1 MLLTNPAQDAP
12 TRHGGGR
19 PTGLPDRGQIRPV
32 AQRPPIQAA
41 APAVMSRPAA
51 RIVLIDDHVLLR
63 QGLRAL
69 LRTEPSVVVLGE
81 AGTTAE
87 ALAVVARSRPDV
99 VILDVRLV
107 DGILR
112 GVELCRRLTTTYPE
126 TRVIVLTTE
135 LTESLL
141 LSALRAGASGVLL
154 KDNDFDALIRA
165 IQDVRTGHNAF
176 DSRTAALAARLVR
189 RRGSDD
195 LPRLTD
201 READILALMA
211 RGLSNRT
218 IGGRLFISE
227 TTVKFHVANVLRK
240 MAAATRGEAV
250 FRAGEL
256 GLI

>member
-1 MLLTNPAQDAP
+1 MLLTNPAQDASA
-12 TRHGGGR
+12 RHVGR
-19 PTGLPDRGQIRPV
+19 PTGLPGGPVPRGAV
-32 AQRPPIQAA
+32 AARPP
-41 APAVMSRPAA
+41 A
-51 RIVLIDDHVLLR
+51 RVVIVDDHVLLR
-63 QGLRAL
+63 QGLHAL

-81 AGTTAE
+81 AGTTAD
-87 ALAVVARSRPDV
+87 ALTAVARSRPDV

-107 DGILR
+107 NGVLR
-112 GVELCRRLTTTYPE
+112 GVELCRRLTTAHPA
-126 TRVIVLTTE
+126 TRVVVLTTE
-135 LTESLL
+135 LTESVL

-154 KDNDFDALIRA
+154 KDNDFAALVRA
-165 IQDVRTGHNAF
+165 IQDVRAGRNAL

-189 RRGSDD
+189 RSGSADV
-195 LPRLTD
+195 PRLTD
-201 READILALMA
+201 READILVLLA

-218 IGGRLFISE
+218 ISGRLFISE